1 MKEQLH
7 VGVLRGGASTRYDIS
22 LKSGHAVQVALEGT
36 HIVHDI
42 FVDKRGTWHRRGVAV
57 TPEKALQGIDV
68 AFNAMHGTYG
78 EDGTLQKIL
87 ASLGVAFT
95 GADAFAAAVA
105 LDRARAKEVLK
116 KIPEVRMP
124 LHHVVAH
131 RTGMHYVEKSS
142 EIFSYFGPPYIVK
155 SLHGGTH
162 EHVRVGK
169 ILHDLPKAIQYV
181 ATKTGDDV
189 LVEQC
194 EKGLHIACHVIEG
207 FRGKTHYTTI
217 PSERVYDNGLS
228 ISAHA
233 PAPVSASMKK
243 RVEDAAVYVH
253 KVLGLGHVSEAHFIA
268 TERSLFF
275 LSVDTSPILTTAGPL
290 QVSLEAVGS
299 SLKEY
304 ALHLIEQAQIT
315 RRYE

>member
-36 HIVHDI
+36 HVVHDI
-42 FVDKRGTWHRRGVAV
+42 FVDKRGAWHRRGVVV

-68 AFNAMHGTYG
+68 VFNAMHGTYG
-78 EDGTLQKIL
+78 EDGTVQKIL
-87 ASLGVAFT
+87 TSLGIPYT

-124 LHHVVAH
+124 LHHVVSH
-131 RTGMHYVEKSS
+131 YHGMHYAEKSH

-162 EHVRVGK
+162 QHVRVGK
-169 ILHDLPKAIQYV
+169 VLHDLPKAIHYV
-181 ATKTGDDV
+181 ATETGDDV
-189 LVEQC
+189 LVEQF
-194 EKGLHIACHVIEG
+194 EKGIHIACHVIEG

-217 PSERVYDNGLS
+217 PAERVYDNGLS
-228 ISAHA
+228 VSAHA
-233 PAPVSASMKK
+233 PAPVTVATKK
-243 RVEDAAVYVH
+243 RIEDASVYVH
-253 KVLGLGHVSEAHFIA
+253 KTLELGHVSEVHFIA
-268 TERSLFF
+268 TDRSLFF
-275 LSVDTSPILTTAGPL
+275 LSVDTSPVLTTAGPL

-304 ALHLIEQAQIT
+304 ALHLIDRAQKT